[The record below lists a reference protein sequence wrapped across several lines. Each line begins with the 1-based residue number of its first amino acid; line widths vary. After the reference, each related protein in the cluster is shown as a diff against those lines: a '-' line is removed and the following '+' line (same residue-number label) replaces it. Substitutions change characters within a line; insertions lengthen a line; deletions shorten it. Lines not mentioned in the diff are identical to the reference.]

1 MFAGLQLV
9 HEISSFPE
17 VTCKRGV
24 LKNFSKFPDKHK
36 NQPSAGILLKGV
48 PKHFAKLAEKNIFA
62 GGFFNKVAAWKPET
76 PTSRHWRCYVK

>member
-9 HEISSFPE
+9 HKISSFPE

-36 NQPSAGILLKGV
+36 NQPSAGILFKGV
-48 PKHFAKLAEKNIFA
+48 PKHFAKLAEKPSLLEAFLIKLQPGNL
-62 GGFFNKVAAWKPET
+62 KLPEADT
-76 PTSRHWRCYVK
+76 GDVM

>member
-48 PKHFAKLAEKNIFA
+48 PKHFAKLAEK
-62 GGFFNKVAAWKPET
+62 
-76 PTSRHWRCYVK
+76 TSLLEAFLIKLQPGDLKLLEADTGDAM